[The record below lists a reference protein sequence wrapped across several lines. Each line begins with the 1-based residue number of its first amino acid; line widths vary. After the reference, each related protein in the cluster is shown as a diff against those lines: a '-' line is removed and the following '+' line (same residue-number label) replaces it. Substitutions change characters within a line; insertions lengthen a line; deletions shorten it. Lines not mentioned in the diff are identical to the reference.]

1 VGDMWVMFAGPN
13 ESAVHQFGFGGST
26 YRKKV
31 TFKQFLLGS
40 IEIMSVCVC
49 LCVCVLVYLC
59 VCVCMYL
66 LQQITGFCAGAYAAS
81 DEEARKIP
89 SLARVPD
96 QAKDPKY
103 DFMYGSLDFHK
114 KIFKNVASYLNTQL
128 DLGGGSGCV
137 SCLVAGFAP
146 GCVGTGDEML
156 LPWR

>member
-1 VGDMWVMFAGPN
+1 
-13 ESAVHQFGFGGST
+13 
-26 YRKKV
+26 
-31 TFKQFLLGS
+31 
-40 IEIMSVCVC
+40 
-49 LCVCVLVYLC
+49 
-59 VCVCMYL
+59 MYL
-66 LQQITGFCAGAYAAS
+66 LPQITSFCAGAYAAS

-128 DLGGGSGCV
+128 DLGGGISGCV
-137 SCLVAGFAP
+137 SCLVAGRGIFLIDIATFYRCFAP
-146 GCVGTGDEML
+146 GCVGTGDEKL